1 MGCFGLTEPDHG
13 SDPAGMETTAV
24 SDGAGGYV
32 INGSKTWISNSPIAD
47 VFLIFAKDATNNN
60 EIQGFVLTKGMEGL
74 TAPKILVSF
83 KVKGV
88 GQAVSE
94 EFGHRDDYDGRGE
107 SAGGE

>member
-24 SDGAGGYV
+24 SDGADGY
-32 INGSKTWISNSPIAD
+32 IISGSKTWISNSPIAD

-74 TAPKILVSF
+74 TAPKILVSSIA
-83 KVKGV
+83 KSI
-88 GQAVSE
+88 GQAVS
-94 EFGHRDDYDGRGE
+94 
-107 SAGGE
+107 